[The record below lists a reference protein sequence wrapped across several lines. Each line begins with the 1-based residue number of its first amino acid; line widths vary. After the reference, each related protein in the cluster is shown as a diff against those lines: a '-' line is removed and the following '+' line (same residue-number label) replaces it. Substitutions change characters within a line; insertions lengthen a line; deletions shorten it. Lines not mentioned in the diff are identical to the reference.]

1 MALST
6 LVLSAALLPG
16 PIGIPS
22 IGASPQAS
30 RSDGLDARI
39 SDALAKSGG
48 NRAQIE
54 KFLARYETGT
64 DDEKRRAARWLV
76 ANMDGHGF
84 AVLALVDSKGEIL
97 PFEALDHANLA
108 KAKEAL
114 DAIEREHPGADFT
127 KVRFESDLEH
137 ASAEFLATHLEQAF
151 DAWRTMPWAKSIR
164 FEVFR
169 DFILPYRGSNEPL
182 GLWRAPARARLA
194 ALVEANTDERDVR
207 AFGEKARAEVHPW
220 VGFSDLFY
228 LHPTDQ
234 GYDEMCARRLGR
246 CEDITNMISF
256 GMRSVAAMCASD
268 YTPWWADRDNNHAWE
283 VVLDA
288 EGRGRAGLSNRCA
301 KVYRK
306 TFAIQP
312 CSLAMQKRAD
322 EKVPR
327 WLASSHYIDV
337 TDQYLP
343 VTDAAVD
350 LAAAPKGARF
360 AYLAVFNGGEWRPIQ
375 WGRID
380 GARAVFP
387 KMGRDIC
394 YLPVFHV
401 DGREIPAGTPFIL
414 DKDGRTRALAG
425 TSMHRESLL
434 ATSTRPATPDADTR
448 ATIPSTVVKPS
459 SGYELFSWKDGGWK
473 SVGRIESGM
482 QDRLF
487 ESLPDDALYWLVE
500 DGSEKLER
508 IFTIEDGRQVFW

>member
-1 MALST
+1 MGLSH
-6 LVLSAALLPG
+6 LVLSIALLVQPTG
-16 PIGIPS
+16 V
-22 IGASPQAS
+22 AAAVAC
-30 RSDGLDARI
+30 SDGLDARI
-39 SDALAKSGG
+39 EDALKKAGR
-48 NRAQIE
+48 NRAEIAR
-54 KFLARYETGT
+54 FLERSASSK

-76 ANMDGHGF
+76 ANMDGHGY
-84 AVLALVDSKGEIL
+84 AVLALADRDGRAL
-97 PFEALDHANLA
+97 AFDALDHPNLV

-114 DAIEREHPGADFT
+114 DAIEREHPGAEFK

-137 ASAEFLATHLEQAF
+137 ASADFLSAHLDEAF
-151 DAWRTMPWAKSIR
+151 AAWRTLPWARPIR
-164 FEVFR
+164 FEVFCE
-169 DFILPYRGSNEPL
+169 FILPYRGSNEPL

-194 ALVEANTDERDVR
+194 ELVAANKDESDVR
-207 AFGEKARAEVHPW
+207 VFGEKARAEVHPW

-234 GYDEMCARRLGR
+234 GYDEMCARKLGR

-283 VVLDA
+283 VVLDG

-312 CSLAMQKRAD
+312 CSLAMQKRED

-337 TDQYLP
+337 TEQYLP
-343 VTDAAVD
+343 VTDAAVE

-380 GARAVFP
+380 GTRAVFP

-394 YLPVFHV
+394 YLPMFHV
-401 DGREIPAGTPFIL
+401 DGRDLPAAAPIII
-414 DKDGRTRALAG
+414 DKDGRMRPLAG
-425 TSMHRESLL
+425 SSMHRESLM
-434 ATSTRPATPDADTR
+434 ATSNSTTTRPATPDADTR
-448 ATIPSTVVKPS
+448 TTIPSTLVKA
-459 SGYELFSWKDGGWK
+459 GAAYELFRWSDGGWK
-473 SVGRIESGM
+473 SLGRIESGM
-482 QDRLF
+482 QDHLF
-487 ESLPDDALYWLVE
+487 ENLPDDALYWLVE
-500 DGSEKLER
+500 DGSERLER
-508 IFTIEDGRQVFW
+508 IFTIEEGRQVFW